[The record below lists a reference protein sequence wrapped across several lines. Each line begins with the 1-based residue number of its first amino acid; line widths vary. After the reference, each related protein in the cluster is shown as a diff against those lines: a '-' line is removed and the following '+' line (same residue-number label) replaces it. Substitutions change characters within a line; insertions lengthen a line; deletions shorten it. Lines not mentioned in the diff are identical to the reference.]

1 MTVCNSFYYFSQILG
16 KHARHLSQDLYH
28 CTPSLYLRTTAFNYA
43 IHNMLYTHNKHTRR
57 EKELRPLHEHPT
69 LHKKKMFTVGTR
81 QVKSKQGQKKERG
94 RMEKTGG
101 TNNSGS
107 VRKTTLSSTRWF
119 CTFVHNVNI
128 SRSTEQRTTR
138 CVTKK
143 LTLTPPLQPSWLPR
157 QRGGVATSG
166 AVVIPSQSERA
177 AAHSKQKCPCT
188 VLTTVGPLRQHQ
200 EQAWSKLTSYERAFQ
215 HC

>member
-1 MTVCNSFYYFSQILG
+1 MPGTCPKIYITALPVSICGPQHLIMPYTTCFTHTTNTQD
-16 KHARHLSQDLYH
+16 ARKNCGLSMNTLR
-28 CTPSLYLRTTAFNYA
+28 CT
-43 IHNMLYTHNKHTRR
+43 
-57 EKELRPLHEHPT
+57 
-69 LHKKKMFTVGTR
+69 KKKMFTVGTR

>member
-1 MTVCNSFYYFSQILG
+1 
-16 KHARHLSQDLYH
+16 
-28 CTPSLYLRTTAFNYA
+28 
-43 IHNMLYTHNKHTRR
+43 
-57 EKELRPLHEHPT
+57 
-69 LHKKKMFTVGTR
+69 MFTVGTR
-81 QVKSKQGQKKERG
+81 QMKSKQGQKKERG

-143 LTLTPPLQPSWLPR
+143 LTLTPPQQPSWLPR

-188 VLTTVGPLRQHQ
+188 VLTAVGPLRQHQ